1 MKSIKNRFNMIDEK
15 FRVGN
20 FNLYVKIL
28 DYSRMISNINAM
40 TLFEALKRDR
50 IFISWVLKVYCY
62 RNKGG

>member
-1 MKSIKNRFNMIDEK
+1 MIDEK